1 MVRADA
7 ASARDGA
14 RGGLDTLAEM
24 AHLAWLLTV
33 ATLAGTT
40 TGCALSIAGGA
51 DRNTQPDGAAVGWHL
66 GLSAGFTFDPRQK
79 GALAVAASRRAD
91 HPGTS
96 IESYRTDGYEVRGD
110 LDLPWPAWRLTG
122 AGRVATGEH
131 V

>member
-51 DRNTQPDGAAVGWHL
+51 DRNTQPDGAAVGWQL
-66 GLSAGFTFDPRQK
+66 GLRW
-79 GALAVAASRRAD
+79 AARARRVCMV
-91 HPGTS
+91 
-96 IESYRTDGYEVRGD
+96 VR
-110 LDLPWPAWRLTG
+110 LCTAQN
-122 AGRVATGEH
+122 
-131 V
+131 